1 MTTLDNKISK
11 PTPAHTNAAAAPYS
25 LPRDWTWTNWA
36 LALLTAPAA
45 VLVMAFALGAVNGTA
60 LCSSAACPDLG
71 PSGSLF
77 HLLYYGAPV
86 VAGLTLFLSFFTATQ
101 RLGIIVSLCG
111 CGLLVADVAVLAVT
125 F

>member
-11 PTPAHTNAAAAPYS
+11 PTTGETKSASVPYS

-45 VLVMAFALGAVNGTA
+45 VLVMTFALGAVTGTA

-71 PSGSLF
+71 PDGSLF
-77 HLLYYGAPV
+77 NLLYYGAPV

-101 RLGIIVSLCG
+101 RRGVIVSLCG
-111 CGLLVADVAVLAVT
+111 CGLLVADLAVLAII